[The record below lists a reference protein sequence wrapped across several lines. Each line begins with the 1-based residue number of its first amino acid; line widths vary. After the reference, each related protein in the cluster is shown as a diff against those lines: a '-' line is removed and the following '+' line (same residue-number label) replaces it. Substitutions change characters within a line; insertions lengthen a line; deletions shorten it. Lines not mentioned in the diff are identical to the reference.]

1 VYLPGTQN
9 LTKGALP
16 LQPVGFEPQRQVG
29 CPPLNAQR
37 IFDIVLSA
45 GAILFFAPLM
55 LAIAIAIK
63 LEDGGP
69 VFFGQDRV
77 GFGGRI
83 FKCLK
88 FRSMVADAEARLAD
102 VLRSDPE
109 VSAYWESHRKL
120 KKDPRVT
127 LVGRFL
133 RKSSLDELP
142 QLLNIFSGDMS
153 AVGPR
158 PIMPSEADLYGRWL
172 KRYCTVRPGLTCLW
186 QIRGRNHLS
195 FRQRIALDLVYLRS
209 ASLAV
214 YFVILLKTPGAVLAR
229 HGSY

>member
-1 VYLPGTQN
+1 MYLPGTQN

-16 LQPVGFEPQRQVG
+16 LQPVGFEPHRQVAS
-29 CPPLNAQR
+29 PPLNAQR

-45 GAILFFAPLM
+45 GAIPFFAPLM

-88 FRSMVADAEARLAD
+88 FRSMVTDAEARLAE
-102 VLRSDPE
+102 VLRSNPE
-109 VSAYWESHRKL
+109 AHAYWESHRKL
-120 KKDPRVT
+120 KSDPRVT

-142 QLLNIFSGDMS
+142 QLFNIFRGDMS
-153 AVGPR
+153 VVGPR
-158 PIMPSEADLYGRWL
+158 PIMPSESNLYGRWL
-172 KRYCTVRPGLTCLW
+172 PRYCTVRPGLTCLW
-186 QIRGRNHLS
+186 QIRGRSHLS
-195 FRQRIALDLVYLRS
+195 FRQRIALDLVYLRH
-209 ASLAV
+209 ARLV
-214 YFVILLKTPGAVLAR
+214 TYVVILLKTPGAVFGR

>member
-1 VYLPGTQN
+1 M
-9 LTKGALP
+9 
-16 LQPVGFEPQRQVG
+16 F
-29 CPPLNAQR
+29 
-37 IFDIVLSA
+37 
-45 GAILFFAPLM
+45 
-55 LAIAIAIK
+55 AIAIAIK

-77 GFGGRI
+77 GFGGSI

-88 FRSMVADAEARLAD
+88 FRSMVTDAEARLAD
-102 VLRSDPE
+102 VLRSDAE
-109 VSAYWESHRKL
+109 VRAYWESHRKL

-158 PIMPSEADLYGRWL
+158 PIMPSEAELYGRWL
-172 KRYCTVRPGLTCLW
+172 KRYCAVRPGLTCLW
-186 QIRGRNHLS
+186 QIRGRSHLS
-195 FRQRIALDLVYLRS
+195 FRQRVALDLVYLRH
-209 ASLAV
+209 ANLQQ
-214 YFVILLKTPGAVLAR
+214 YLLILLKTPGAVLGR